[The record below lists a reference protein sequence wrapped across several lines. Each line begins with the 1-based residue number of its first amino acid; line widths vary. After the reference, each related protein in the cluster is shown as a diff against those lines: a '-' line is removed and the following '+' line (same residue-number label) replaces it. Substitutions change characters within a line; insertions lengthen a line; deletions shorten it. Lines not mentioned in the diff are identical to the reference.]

1 MEVNTGLETL
11 GTTTAFSNSA
21 ERNELDQAA
30 FLRLF
35 LVQLQ
40 TQDPLNPATNEEFI
54 AQLAQFT
61 TLEQTTKTATLIED
75 LLDQGEQQAK
85 VGLVELIGH
94 EILANGNTVQ
104 LSGTGGT
111 SLAYELAGEATS
123 VTVAVSDTAG
133 NLVRT
138 ITVGPQA
145 AGQQV
150 VAWDGLDNNASQVS
164 PGTYQFSVLAIT
176 PDGTSVPVVT
186 FLRDVVASTIW
197 ANGKAELVLT
207 SGQSLT
213 ASEILSVL

>member
-1 MEVNTGLETL
+1 
-11 GTTTAFSNSA
+11 
-21 ERNELDQAA
+21 
-30 FLRLF
+30 
-35 LVQLQ
+35 
-40 TQDPLNPATNEEFI
+40 
-54 AQLAQFT
+54 T
-61 TLEQTTKTATLIED
+61 TLEQTTKTATLIQD

-104 LSGTGGT
+104 LSGPGET

-133 NLVRT
+133 SLVRT

-150 VAWDGLDNNASQVS
+150 VAWDGLNNNASQVS